1 MPSKPPGTSLPQMPE
16 NAPQVLAPPYK
27 AGDGVPW
34 FRTPSDINPDLNFS
48 TLAGRIVVLSFLGSL
63 TQEPVNKIALELL
76 AQKDYFDG
84 RQASLAL
91 VTIDLRDAQST
102 ATLNLPGT
110 RLLFDFDRRISHIF
124 GLVPDDN
131 STSYAPVTFILDE
144 RLRVI
149 ETVPVMNPE
158 QHVRDVMEV
167 FHRIPKKPALL
178 SPYTQAPV
186 LMIPNVFE
194 DFFCEELIEGFTK
207 FGGEESGFIL
217 EQNGKT
223 VVQVDHQHKHRK
235 DWLIDDDRVIRR
247 IRQRMQR
254 RLVPEILKAF
264 QFSVTR
270 MERYLV
276 ACYDGKSGGHFSA
289 HRDNATKG
297 DAHRRF
303 SVTINLNIGGYDGG
317 DLVFPEFGM
326 TGYQPPTGGACVF
339 SSSLLHETRPV
350 TGGTR
355 YCFVPFVYDDAAA
368 KTREAN
374 VKYVNISGAA

>member
-1 MPSKPPGTSLPQMPE
+1 MPFKPPGVSLPHMPE
-16 NAPQVLAPPYK
+16 NAPEVLSPPYRI
-27 AGDGVPW
+27 GDAVPW
-34 FRTPSDINPDLNFS
+34 FRAPSDINHDLNFS
-48 TLAGRIVVLSFLGSL
+48 TLAGRVVVLSFLGSM
-63 TQEPVNKIALELL
+63 TQEPVNKIALEFM
-76 AQKDYFDG
+76 QQGNYFDG
-84 RQASLAL
+84 QRAAMAL
-91 VTIDLRDAQST
+91 VTIDIRDAQST
-102 ATLNLPGT
+102 ATVNLSGI
-110 RLLFDFDRRISHIF
+110 RLFFDFDRRISRIF

-149 ETVPVMNPE
+149 ETLPVLNP
-158 QHVRDVMEV
+158 QTHVQEVMEV

-178 SPYTQAPV
+178 SQQTQAPV

-194 DFFCEELIEGFTK
+194 DFFCEELIEGFRQL
-207 FGGEESGFIL
+207 GGAESGFIA
-217 EQNGKT
+217 EHNGKT
-223 VVQVDHQHKHRK
+223 VVQVDHQHKRRK

-254 RLVPEILKAF
+254 RLVPEIKKVF
-264 QFSVTR
+264 QFDVTR

-276 ACYDGKSGGHFSA
+276 ACYDGKSGGHFAA
-289 HRDNATKG
+289 HRDNATRG

-303 SVTINLNIGGYDGG
+303 SVTINLNAGQYDGG
-317 DLVFPEFGM
+317 DLVFPEFGV

-350 TGGTR
+350 TNGTR

-368 KTREAN
+368 KVREDNAQY
-374 VKYVNISGAA
+374 VKVSGAA